1 MQCNCIDEVEKKL
14 VSAGYEDA
22 KIGGIGFT
30 FTTKAIDVSLNVPV
44 TYKSKKKDGTY
55 AKNRKSL
62 NLLSTYCPFCG
73 MLTKKADLKEAKE
86 DMKEKDGD
94 KP

>member
-62 NLLSTYCPFCG
+62 NLLSTFCPFCG
-73 MLTKKADLKEAKE
+73 KPTKQAEEEATPNTE
-86 DMKEKDGD
+86 EKSDGVI
-94 KP
+94 